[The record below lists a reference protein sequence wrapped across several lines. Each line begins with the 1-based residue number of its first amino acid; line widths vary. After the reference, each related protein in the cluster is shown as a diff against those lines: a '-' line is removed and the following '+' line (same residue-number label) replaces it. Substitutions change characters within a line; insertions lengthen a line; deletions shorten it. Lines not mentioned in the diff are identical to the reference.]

1 MRVTGGVHRGRVLE
15 TLPGRHTRPT
25 ADRVREALFSIL
37 GPRVRDAR
45 VLDLFA
51 GSGSL
56 GLEALSRGAA
66 HATFVEK
73 SRRALDVIRRNVE
86 TLELEDRAALHA
98 LDVPARPG
106 SLRQLNG
113 PVNVVFIDP
122 PYRLTE
128 TVEPGSKLGTLLEM
142 LWTDEVVT
150 PTTGVVMLEHD
161 RRSAVAT
168 EWENFRV
175 SDTRTWGDTSVSFF
189 VGKES

>member
-1 MRVTGGVHRGRVLE
+1 MRVTGGVHRGRVLK

-25 ADRVREALFSIL
+25 ADRVREALFNIL
-37 GPRVRDAR
+37 GPRVKDAR

-98 LDVPARPG
+98 LDVPASPG
-106 SLRQLNG
+106 SLRELNR
-113 PVNVVFIDP
+113 PFDVVFVDP
-122 PYRLTE
+122 PYRLTK

-150 PTTGVVMLEHD
+150 PRTGVVMLEHD
-161 RRSAVAT
+161 RRSTVST
-168 EWENFRV
+168 EWESFRV